1 MFLLFHVN
9 LKRKY
14 IEDNCFIFVSY
25 SFAYART
32 GGTFGTASLCVGTAS
47 IGAKNTCQI

>member
-1 MFLLFHVN
+1 MFLSFHFN

-14 IEDNCFIFVSY
+14 IEDYCFSFL

-32 GGTFGTASLCVGTAS
+32 GGTLGIASLCVGTAS
-47 IGAKNTCQI
+47 IGAKNTCRT